1 MSISINKNEII
12 HMDDYFRDRK
22 RETFKPLIQNMAE
35 DMLENGFKDVGPN
48 ITKITINDTELTN
61 FIDEFIVFYY
71 DSAHGT
77 SGSGANGIGKQAD
90 ADASPAVVANANQSF
105 TTFFL
110 DAVGGVNSEGKVN
123 LGTRLKEIDNMY
135 LNLDWSDYLAK
146 EFANIGT
153 DHSTTP
159 AVGIFGVDGVDMGN
173 HLGPNCELFSYLN
186 PHPMLRGSRKS
197 HRDQAALYEADL
209 AANGGAGVLTTS
221 GAFPT
226 NLTDY
231 HGIEIGSAWHDISG
245 TDGAFPGGTWDGGAA
260 VSGAEIDRGGAGSPI
275 RPVDLMDGSFYKKL
289 PKTVDIVALDD
300 GAATPVK
307 LEQTGYIG
315 LPEIARAVYQNEFN
329 KIKNL
334 VTNNAR
340 GVMMMP
346 QSSTGINTKAK
357 IRMYKETE
365 NSLGPNAHDFWITNY
380 SDENFFPPGTTEP
393 KKYVGELLIGFDPEF
408 NLNKFQTG
416 DIYTFT
422 FTHEEFGANSK
433 NFTIDVTVKSPTLQ
447 GFTDQVY
454 DALVTSILC
463 DPVSGFYDV
472 INGSTKTP
480 ARSGTILFESK
491 KIGHNLNVEITRAQR
506 STETFDNDLQ
516 AFIVTEANIPF
527 TSSMFNG
534 TAGTATTSLS
544 TYQNGY
550 VNEIQIRGFDG
561 ANADDEFEFTLTGLI
576 DELPNG
582 GIIID
587 AGTGRPQVKNEII
600 YFKTNAA
607 LNPSQ
612 LTAGVANAIRANAY
626 ANKYLE
632 IIAHSNSITIRYNLF
647 SSGFMRKSDVGKSHG
662 LLGFS
667 SATYVTDPITTI
679 GTTRSVEFP
688 ANGFAVADLPAE
700 AVFSCAGT
708 AASSDDGANI
718 DMKNQAGNSSYTEAV
733 LYSNAQF
740 NDSRNFTDSAVP
752 SNAASPASVVGAA
765 LTPTVSVPTTNPIGD
780 PFNYGTNAIIPGD
793 LEHVQAGLGTSI
805 SAVRLSF
812 PLSRDLGT
820 FANPVNGNYL
830 AFAGPERLLRKTNYS
845 VSYANTVIHSTVR
858 TNIDPSMSFDFQQ
871 IADHPNTEYSGSSF
885 SQVGWEQFKEYQ
897 HEVFIDAFEYITDYS
912 MGPIVLETERQ
923 HSLSGYPTGIVGD
936 TEGDQPWR
944 IRLNVSRGKEILE
957 ASPFISEAV
966 LQVKSDSDASSAFE
980 YLQVHI
986 ATEFQLKGDGELVQ
1000 PEGRDG
1006 IKQAVMREPG
1016 HLGALRPQ
1024 YSGYIQTAAHQIS
1037 PFVNREQLDASVIS
1051 GFNSYGGI
1059 VGSRH
1064 FDDKWEILDGIDMVD
1079 LNFVSGSEKYEKI
1092 GAFPRNPYPIPSTP
1106 AFTKVSDVTENPD
1119 SYFGTTNANSLSPK
1133 VIQGLSSTRY
1143 PLDQGILFNDEYRF
1157 EERFLKGTSTELVHD
1172 TPYNNGLLRLQKGF
1186 FRRTG
1191 KSHPDIAPAYP
1202 MSYHLTIADHG
1213 VAFYLKDQASTAQS
1227 DDNAFFVVQ
1236 RHVHS
1241 APEIGTGT
1249 SSDPQFKAGYV
1260 DSGVDGSDHQPVHC
1274 LYATSEPAL
1283 LYSDLQ
1289 PYFLDKIAERQNSL
1303 ANLGLFDS
1311 EGNQIQNFSVDEV
1324 KLGEIDAMD
1333 LSTQGRFRRFIVREK
1348 DTLKPWDRHVF
1359 AGINE
1364 RDSAAII
1371 NPLEQLSL
1379 NDRGKLVI
1387 QFPNRL
1393 TSQRFMYTGKEL
1405 DLIGFCA
1412 AGAVG
1417 QDTLISSDRMSVGD
1431 EGGTGTVG
1439 DERRL
1444 YRGMMSTGEYGS
1456 GMRILLLVGMNKEGD
1471 SVMTTPADTRLLDN

>member
-35 DMLENGFKDVGPN
+35 DMLANGFKDVGPN

-77 SGSGANGIGKQAD
+77 NGSGANGIGKQVD
-90 ADASPAVVANANQSF
+90 DGVISGTAVATNANLSF

-110 DAVGGVNSEGKVN
+110 DAVGGVDAEGKPNV
-123 LGTRLKEIDNMY
+123 GTRVKDIDNMY

-146 EFANIGT
+146 EFSNVGT
-153 DHSTTP
+153 EHDPNASSSGS
-159 AVGIFGVDGVDMGN
+159 ASIGIFGADGVDMGN

-186 PHPMLRGSRKS
+186 PHPMLRGSRKV
-197 HRDQAALYEADL
+197 HRDTAAALES
-209 AANGGAGVLTTS
+209 AGVT
-221 GAFPT
+221 AFPT
-226 NLTDY
+226 NMTDY

-245 TDGAFPGGTWDGGAA
+245 TDGAFPSGTWDGGTAM
-260 VSGAEIDRGGAGSPI
+260 SGAVAIRGGSNSPI
-275 RPVDLMDGSFYKKL
+275 RPVDLLDGAFYKRL
-289 PKTVDIVALDD
+289 PKTVNIEPLEVDD
-300 GAATPVK
+300 GAGTMIKV
-307 LEQTGYIG
+307 EQTGYVG
-315 LPEIARAVYQNEFN
+315 LPEISRAVYQNEFN
-329 KIKNL
+329 KIKSL

-346 QSSTGINTKAK
+346 QASTGINTKAK

-393 KKYVGELLIGFDPEF
+393 KKYEGELLIGFDPEF

-416 DIYTFT
+416 DKYTFT
-422 FTHEEFGANSK
+422 FTHEEFGANSV
-433 NFTIDVTVKSPTLQ
+433 NYTIEVVVESPSIQ
-447 GFTDQVY
+447 GFTNQVF
-454 DALVTSILC
+454 DTLNTSVLC
-463 DPVSGFYDV
+463 DPVSGFYNIV
-472 INGSTKTP
+472 NGSTLTP
-480 ARSGTILFESK
+480 ARSGVILFESK
-491 KIGHNLNVEITRAQR
+491 KIGHNLNVEITRTQR
-506 STETFDNDLQ
+506 STQTFNNNLQ
-516 AFIVTEANIPF
+516 AFIVTEANVPF
-527 TSSMFNG
+527 TSSIFNG

-544 TYQNGY
+544 TFQNGF

-561 ANADDEFEFTLTGLI
+561 ANPDDEFEFVLEGLI

-587 AGTGRPQVKNEII
+587 GSTGRPQVKDEII
-600 YFKTNAA
+600 FFKTNSS
-607 LNPSQ
+607 LNPAQ
-612 LTAGVANAIRANAY
+612 LSAAVASAIRTNAY

-632 IIAHSNSITIRYNLF
+632 VIALSNSITIRYNLH
-647 SSGFMRKSDVGKSHG
+647 SSAYMRKADVGKSHG
-662 LLGFS
+662 LLGFTS
-667 SATYVTDPITTI
+667 TTYVTDPITTI

-688 ANGFAVADLPAE
+688 ANGFAVADLPPE
-700 AVFSCAGT
+700 ARFTCKGVDDAAT
-708 AASSDDGANI
+708 ADNNI
-718 DMKNQAGNSSYTEAV
+718 TMHNQAGTSSYTQAV
-733 LYSNAQF
+733 LYGNAQF
-740 NDSRNFTDSAVP
+740 NDGRTYTSTPVS
-752 SNAASPASVVGAA
+752 SNPASPASVVGAA
-765 LTPTVSVPTTNPIGD
+765 LNPTVPVPDTNQLGD
-780 PFNYGTNAIIPGD
+780 PFDYGSNAVIPGD
-793 LEHVQAGLGTSI
+793 LNHVQAGLGTSI
-805 SAVRLSF
+805 DSVRLSF

-820 FANPVNGNYL
+820 FANPVHGNYL

-845 VSYANTVIHSTVR
+845 VSYANTVIHSEIR
-858 TNIDPSMSFDFQQ
+858 TNIDPSMSFDFNAISQ
-871 IADHPNTEYSGSSF
+871 HPNTDFSGAAF
-885 SQVGWEQFKEYQ
+885 SNTGWENFKEYQ
-897 HEVFIDAFEYITDYS
+897 REVKIDAFEYVTDYS
-912 MGPIVLETERQ
+912 MGPIVLETDRQ
-923 HSLSGYPTGIVGD
+923 HSLSGYPTGVIGD

-944 IRLNVSRGKEILE
+944 IRLNVTRGKEILE

-966 LQVKSDSDASSAFE
+966 LQVKADSDASSAFE

-1016 HLGALRPQ
+1016 MLGGLRPQ

-1051 GFNSYGGI
+1051 GFNPFGGL

-1064 FDDKWEILDGIDMVD
+1064 FNDKWEILDGIDMVD
-1079 LNFVSGSEKYEKI
+1079 LDVTSSNKLEKI
-1092 GAFPRNPYPIPSTP
+1092 GAFRRNPFPAPATPYSNAAAIP
-1106 AFTKVSDVTENPD
+1106 ENPD
-1119 SYFGTTNANSLSPK
+1119 SYFGTTNANSLAPK
-1133 VIQGLSSTRY
+1133 IIQGLSEARY
-1143 PLDQGILFNDEYRF
+1143 PHDQGILFNDEYRF

-1172 TPYNNGLLRLQKGF
+1172 TPFNNGLLRLQKGF

-1191 KSHPDIAPAYP
+1191 KSHPDVAPAYP
-1202 MSYHLTIADHG
+1202 MSYHMTIADHG
-1213 VAFYLKDQASTAQS
+1213 MAFYLKDQASTAQS

-1241 APEIGTGT
+1241 TAEIGTGT
-1249 SSDPQFKAGYV
+1249 SSDPQFKAGFV
-1260 DSGVDGSDHQPVHC
+1260 DTGVDGSDHQPIHC
-1274 LYATSEPAL
+1274 LYQTSEPSQL
-1283 LYSDLQ
+1283 FSDLE
-1289 PYFLDKIAERQNSL
+1289 PYFLDKIAERSNSL
-1303 ANLGLFDS
+1303 ANLGLFDA
-1311 EGNQIQNFSVDEV
+1311 EGNQIQNFSIDEV
-1324 KLGEIDAMD
+1324 KLGEIEAMD

-1393 TSQRFMYTGKEL
+1393 TTQRFMYTGREL

-1417 QDTLISSDRMSVGD
+1417 QDTLIVSDRMSVGS
-1431 EGGTGTVG
+1431 EGGTGSFG